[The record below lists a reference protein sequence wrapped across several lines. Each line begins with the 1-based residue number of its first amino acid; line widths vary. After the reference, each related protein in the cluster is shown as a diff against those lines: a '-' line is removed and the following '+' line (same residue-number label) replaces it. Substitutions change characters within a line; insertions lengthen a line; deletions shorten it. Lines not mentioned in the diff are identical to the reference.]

1 MTGTPRNLILTAIA
15 LLLLVLLWPDSNNQV
30 LFPDAQEQEAILQND
45 FDYYL
50 DGVIT
55 DRFTGPGVLSYRLV
69 ADRVMHFP
77 EGDRAVLTTPRF
89 TRYPDN
95 QAPIEVSALT
105 GFLTPGTM
113 EATDILELQDN
124 VVLARTLDNGALLTA
139 KTSSLLMDTGTET
152 ATTADPVVIESGRS
166 ELRGTG
172 MKITL
177 TDNRVELLADVR
189 GHHE

>member
-1 MTGTPRNLILTAIA
+1 MTGNPRNLLLSGIA
-15 LLLLVLLWPDSNNQV
+15 LLLLVLLWPDSNNQA
-30 LFPDAQEQEAILQND
+30 LYTEIPDQEAILQDD

-50 DGVIT
+50 DGVVT
-55 DRFTGPGVLSYRLV
+55 NRFTGQGVLSYRLV

-77 EGDRAVLTTPRF
+77 DGDRAVLTTPRF
-89 TRYPDN
+89 TRYPEH
-95 QAPIEVSALT
+95 QAPIEVSAKSGL
-105 GFLTPGTM
+105 LVPGTL
-113 EATDILELQDN
+113 EATDILELQED

-139 KTSSLLMDTGTET
+139 RTASLLMDTGTET
-152 ATTADPVVIESGRS
+152 VSTADPVILESGRS